1 MLVDPMIHRGEPKM
15 VRYDGSV
22 VPGMMVT
29 AYATTSYLVLGRD
42 YLSAL
47 PSLDVAFLM
56 TNRLIERVTAYMT
69 PSGP

>member
-22 VPGMMVT
+22 VPGMIN
-29 AYATTSYLVLGRD
+29 AYATTSFLVLGRD
-42 YLSAL
+42 YL

-56 TNRLIERVTAYMT
+56 TNRLIHAVFLLRDT
-69 PSGP
+69 

>member
-1 MLVDPMIHRGEPKM
+1 MIHRGEPKM

-22 VPGMMVT
+22 VPGMIN
-29 AYATTSYLVLGRD
+29 AYATTSFLVLGRD

-56 TNRLIERVTAYMT
+56 TNRLIERVTA
-69 PSGP
+69 SGP